1 MDEVNPPPCAA
12 ISVSINLGVK
22 RQTSEDQTRLILLQI
37 SPQEM
42 GSAEDLMF
50 CEAVVIRL
58 TAPFEGRTVTV
69 TPGARGLGRSF
80 GVAAACKKEVC
91 LLCLFLSGL

>member
-1 MDEVNPPPCAA
+1 M
-12 ISVSINLGVK
+12 SINLDVK

-50 CEAVVIRL
+50 FKAVVIRL
-58 TAPFEGRTVTV
+58 TAPFEGLTVTV
-69 TPGARGLGRSF
+69 TPGARGLDQSF
-80 GVAAACKKEVC
+80 RVAAARKRKSALFC
-91 LLCLFLSGL
+91 LLNSL